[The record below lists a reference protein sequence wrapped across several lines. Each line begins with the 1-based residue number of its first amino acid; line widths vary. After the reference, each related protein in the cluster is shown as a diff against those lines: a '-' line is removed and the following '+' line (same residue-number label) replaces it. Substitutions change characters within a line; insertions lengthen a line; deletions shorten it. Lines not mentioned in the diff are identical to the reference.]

1 MLTGAVAKQTTNDL
15 KEELLLTRAYRL
27 ATDQTS
33 DEDDKCLPFLV
44 RCYIDKDSG
53 VIATS
58 LLVVRNRASGLNF
71 D

>member
-1 MLTGAVAKQTTNDL
+1 MLTGAVAKQITNDL

-33 DEDDKCLPFLV
+33 DEDDKFLSFLV

>member
-1 MLTGAVAKQTTNDL
+1 MLTGAAAKQITNDL

-33 DEDDKCLPFLV
+33 DEDDKFLSFLV